1 MRCVQSECA
10 EMVVVWGRG
19 IKRAPWENGLV
30 YIRMSFVF
38 IYSIDG
44 YQIVEYTHL
53 IGIITQLFLS
63 AIWL

>member
-1 MRCVQSECA
+1 
-10 EMVVVWGRG
+10 MVVVWGRG

-38 IYSIDG
+38 IYPIDG

-53 IGIITQLFLS
+53 IGIITQLSLS

>member
-1 MRCVQSECA
+1 MKGAS
-10 EMVVVWGRG
+10 
-19 IKRAPWENGLV
+19 WENGQV